1 MSKGQTAKSIV
12 GPHEIGCLLL
22 TIIKSNLESFW
33 TGMDLQTPKIW
44 VNLQQKS
51 NIMKIGILLHGC
63 GVYDGTEIQ
72 EAVLTMLAIKK
83 LGHTYTCF
91 APNRNQHH
99 VVNHLNGEEM
109 DCQRNILIE
118 SARIAR
124 GEILDLADVSPNDF
138 DAVAMPGGF
147 GTAKNFTQWAFSG
160 PDGAI
165 QEDIRQF
172 ILELIAAQIPIAA
185 LCMSPT
191 TIAKALEGTSHK
203 ARLSVGSTS
212 APSPYDIS
220 GISAG
225 IQQTGQS
232 TAEAILPE
240 VVVDNALKIVSAP
253 CYMME
258 ADILQV
264 SENIQR
270 AIEALV
276 KLTSS

>member
-1 MSKGQTAKSIV
+1 M
-12 GPHEIGCLLL
+12 
-22 TIIKSNLESFW
+22 
-33 TGMDLQTPKIW
+33 
-44 VNLQQKS
+44 
-51 NIMKIGILLHGC
+51 MKIGILLHGC

-83 LGHTYTCF
+83 LGHSYICF

-109 DCQRNILIE
+109 APERNMLIE

-124 GEILDLADVSPNDF
+124 GEIRDLAEVSPDDF

-172 ILELIAAQIPIAA
+172 IHALIAAQKPIAA

-191 TIAKALEGTSHK
+191 TIAKALEGTPHS
-203 ARLSVGSTS
+203 ATLSVGST
-212 APSPYDIS
+212 AAASPYDIS

-225 IQQTGQS
+225 IQKTGQT
-232 TAEAILPE
+232 TAEATISE
-240 VVVDNALKIVSAP
+240 VVVDETLKIVSAP
-253 CYMME
+253 CYMMA

-264 SENIQR
+264 SENIER
-270 AIEALV
+270 AIESLV
-276 KLTSS
+276 KLASS